1 MILLQAKVHAFVKR
15 IWKPLGFLL
24 VTAVLV
30 HFFISTQNGGL
41 NVVNTVFDDSMGNL
55 TQRHWTDQCQDS
67 LSLPDL
73 NFDTSS
79 SNFTKLVIL
88 EKLENGSSKKLSDFI
103 DEENPLKTL
112 VSLVQNFAIPGL
124 LVQGGDTRTGRV
136 THSNSK
142 VYDFRQTQPAKG
154 YYKSVFS
161 IGDEISDVLIT
172 TLVKDVNALGKDRSL
187 EDYVTNTLEHFTF
200 DKTKISLA
208 FYFRKESD
216 YLAAQ
221 KIFHE
226 YYRRNNYQL
235 SYADLGISD
244 CLNFYNTVN
253 MMNNF
258 KQQVPDGP
266 AYNRITL
273 IYAPFLEES
282 ADEIS
287 REDRHKDSVQRA
299 RRKTIAKVRNFLY
312 NRSHMDEKYT
322 LTIDSDMMVI
332 PPDMLEKFVKMGK
345 ELIVP
350 RILRVGSDREYD
362 KNTWIGERTK
372 PEDTSKQNNYESYV
386 PRPVNG
392 KTKFLQDCVD
402 EKITLNSPEAYTD
415 NVVELD
421 SVGGAILFWDNKIF
435 DQGIQFPVFYLIG
448 SDWDHS
454 EGYDGVETEGLCYQA
469 KTLGYKCYGVPN
481 VICRHE

>member
-1 MILLQAKVHAFVKR
+1 
-15 IWKPLGFLL
+15 
-24 VTAVLV
+24 
-30 HFFISTQNGGL
+30 
-41 NVVNTVFDDSMGNL
+41 
-55 TQRHWTDQCQDS
+55 
-67 LSLPDL
+67 
-73 NFDTSS
+73 
-79 SNFTKLVIL
+79 
-88 EKLENGSSKKLSDFI
+88 
-103 DEENPLKTL
+103 
-112 VSLVQNFAIPGL
+112 
-124 LVQGGDTRTGRV
+124 
-136 THSNSK
+136 
-142 VYDFRQTQPAKG
+142 
-154 YYKSVFS
+154 
-161 IGDEISDVLIT
+161 
-172 TLVKDVNALGKDRSL
+172 
-187 EDYVTNTLEHFTF
+187 
-200 DKTKISLA
+200 
-208 FYFRKESD
+208 
-216 YLAAQ
+216 
-221 KIFHE
+221 
-226 YYRRNNYQL
+226 
-235 SYADLGISD
+235 
-244 CLNFYNTVN
+244 
-253 MMNNF
+253 MNNF

-469 KTLGYKCYGVPN
+469 KK
-481 VICRHE
+481 